1 MFKMLLVF
9 VGVWV
14 GIALGIQQVL
24 HMNQQQR
31 WSMLK
36 ITSYAL
42 VCAVLTL
49 GTLSIIVALF

>member
-9 VGVWV
+9 VGLWV

-31 WSMLK
+31 WSILK
-36 ITSYAL
+36 VASYAL

-49 GTLSIIVALF
+49 VTLSIIVALF

>member
-9 VGVWV
+9 VGLWV

-24 HMNQQQR
+24 HMNQSQR

-36 ITSYAL
+36 VASYAL
-42 VCAVLTL
+42 VCAALTL
-49 GTLSIIVALF
+49 GTLSVIVALF